1 MGPPSVPDPG
11 RRAATQA
18 SFAWP
23 GLRHALDG
31 FGSSAYHLRDM
42 GPPRR
47 IGILVVDDHRTF
59 GEAMRIALERE
70 KDLSVIG
77 VATSG
82 EESVALADDHV
93 PDIVLMDI
101 EMPGMDGIEAIR
113 KLKEKSPEARVVV
126 VSAHQG
132 ELVMARAV
140 EAGASGFL
148 SKETALTD
156 IVQSVRLAYQGE
168 SLMEPDLVRRV
179 LRHLRHRRA
188 QEATEQQRAE
198 RLTPRETEI
207 LQLMA
212 RGIATDEIA
221 TQLGVS
227 PYTLR
232 THVQNILTKLGVHSK
247 LEALAFAIRH
257 G

>member
-1 MGPPSVPDPG
+1 MG
-11 RRAATQA
+11 
-18 SFAWP
+18 
-23 GLRHALDG
+23 
-31 FGSSAYHLRDM
+31 GSRT
-42 GPPRR
+42 R

-59 GEAMRIALERE
+59 GEAMRIALEQE
-70 KDLSVIG
+70 KGLAVVG

-82 EESVALADDHV
+82 EESLALANDHV
-93 PDIVLMDI
+93 PDVVLMDI

-113 KLKEKSPEARVVV
+113 RIKERSPEARVVV
-126 VSAHQG
+126 VSAHQS
-132 ELVMARAV
+132 ELIMARAV

-148 SKETALTD
+148 SKETALAD
-156 IVQSVRLAYQGE
+156 IVQSVRHAYDGE
-168 SLMEPDLVRRV
+168 PLMEPEEVRRV

-188 QEATEQQRAE
+188 QEATGQQRVD

-212 RGIATDEIA
+212 RGLSTEEISG
-221 TQLGVS
+221 QLGVS

-257 G
+257 GKVAAQA

>member
-1 MGPPSVPDPG
+1 MG
-11 RRAATQA
+11 AT
-18 SFAWP
+18 
-23 GLRHALDG
+23 RT
-31 FGSSAYHLRDM
+31 
-42 GPPRR
+42 R
-47 IGILVVDDHRTF
+47 IDVLVVDDHRTF
-59 GEAMRIALERE
+59 AEALRIALEQE
-70 KDLSVIG
+70 KDLSVVG

-82 EESVALADDHV
+82 AESVSLAEDHA
-93 PDIVLMDI
+93 PDVVLMDI

-113 KLKEKSPEARVVV
+113 KIKERAQEARVVV

-168 SLMEPDLVRRV
+168 PLMQPDVVRRV

-188 QEATEQQRAE
+188 QAATEQQRAD

-212 RGIATDEIA
+212 SGLSTDDIATE
-221 TQLGVS
+221 LSVS

-257 G
+257 GKVVAEA

>member
-1 MGPPSVPDPG
+1 M
-11 RRAATQA
+11 T
-18 SFAWP
+18 
-23 GLRHALDG
+23 
-31 FGSSAYHLRDM
+31 GSKQQ
-42 GPPRR
+42 
-47 IGILVVDDHRTF
+47 IGTLIVDDHRTF
-59 GEAMRIALERE
+59 GEALHIAMEQE
-70 KDLSVIG
+70 KDVRVIG

-82 EESVALADDHV
+82 EEAISIAETEQ
-93 PDIVLMDI
+93 PDVVLMDI

-113 KLKEKSPEARVVV
+113 KVKAVDPDARVVV

-132 ELVMARAV
+132 ELIFAKAV

-148 SKETALTD
+148 SKETALREL
-156 IVQSVRLAYQGE
+156 VSSVRLAYQGE
-168 SLMEPDLVRRV
+168 PLIEPEEVRRV

-188 QEATEQQRAE
+188 QEASEQQRAE

-212 RGIATDEIA
+212 DGASPDQISERL
-221 TQLGVS
+221 QVS

-232 THVQNILTKLGVHSK
+232 THVQNVLTKLGVHSK

-257 G
+257 GKVAATQ

>member
-1 MGPPSVPDPG
+1 MGGV
-11 RRAATQA
+11 RK
-18 SFAWP
+18 
-23 GLRHALDG
+23 L
-31 FGSSAYHLRDM
+31 
-42 GPPRR
+42 
-47 IGILVVDDHRTF
+47 IGTLIVDDHRTF
-59 GEAMRIALERE
+59 GEALHIAMETE
-70 KDLSVIG
+70 KDFRVIG

-82 EESVALADDHV
+82 EEAVSIAENEQ
-93 PDIVLMDI
+93 PDVVLMDI

-113 KLKEKSPEARVVV
+113 KVKAVDPEARVVV

-132 ELVMARAV
+132 ELIFAKAV

-148 SKETALTD
+148 SKDTALRD
-156 IVQSVRLAYQGE
+156 LVASVRLAYQGE
-168 SLMEPDLVRRV
+168 PLIEPEEIRRV

-212 RGIATDEIA
+212 DGASPDLIAER
-221 TQLGVS
+221 LRVS

-232 THVQNILTKLGVHSK
+232 THVQNVLTKLGVHSK

-257 G
+257 GKVEARQ